1 MNQSVR
7 PIQGMPVITISTS
20 DSHLKMALHAFRKV
34 SSRDEALAV
43 AEKHKPY
50 MLESDIKQMRK
61 EFRNLPYQ
69 KT

>member
-50 MLESDIKQMRK
+50 MLESDIKLLREAYK
-61 EFRNLPYQ
+61 NLSQ
-69 KT
+69 TKT